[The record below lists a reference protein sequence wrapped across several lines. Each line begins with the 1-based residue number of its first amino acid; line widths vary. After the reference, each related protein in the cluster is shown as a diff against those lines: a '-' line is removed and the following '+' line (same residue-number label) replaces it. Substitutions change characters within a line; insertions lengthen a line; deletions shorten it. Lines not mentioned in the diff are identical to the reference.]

1 MTSGTARRFRSVV
14 PHMRVIGEKFTS
26 IERNLP
32 VSEEGR
38 ICLDPDCETQLSR
51 YNDQEFCSLHAPMVV
66 PRMRGKVL
74 ND

>member
-1 MTSGTARRFRSVV
+1 
-14 PHMRVIGEKFTS
+14 MRVQGERFTS

-32 VSEEGR
+32 TSQQGR
-38 ICLDPDCETQLSR
+38 VCGEPGCETQLSV

-74 ND
+74 DD